1 MEQEQYQITAQGETF
16 RPNKAVDYVRE
27 FDEAIEQSNSTRE
40 VYERSVRTR
49 AEQEVQAAQKELKQ
63 LGDLSDLS
71 QSLMDKLVDTQKKVN
86 ESQKAKGLADS
97 LRNGIDDY
105 GQLEV
110 NEEEQLL
117 AEGQQEVNKAAD
129 EYQVQG
135 GSRQNRNVIRNQGGW
150 YGYGKYIGDMTQL
163 GENFSSTLLEAKNN
177 GFSIEINGR
186 SITGENAA
194 NDAEYQAWQNAVAQ
208 EYLKQAPD
216 ASDAVASKY
225 LLKPIRKALG
235 DDALIWSTAN
245 SERMEAEQKDNAIG
259 GLYAKI
265 KANDDTAIN
274 TFFTAYPGT
283 KREARTALYEYLEVQ
298 VKSGAMSKEEAL
310 DLYDNSPISW
320 NDGSQTTLAAQ
331 FPQDRAEFESDLE
344 AKETA
349 AIAQDAQADNAQVQS
364 MVNDIKGL
372 QRQLGRSLTDAELK
386 EFEAKLPA
394 GTDPKILNDA
404 IYTVEEGQLDNA
416 RETLE
421 DLYEAGE
428 LRPDMLDI
436 YPPSIQKE
444 FADKAELS
452 GTYAKD
458 LSGASKRVQDDAEAA
473 ARKALEYADGA
484 VTTKSPKYL
493 RAEREATRQF
503 KQFYQKARRQGRDH
517 EDALDWATDKLNA
530 LPETTLTAERASVPL
545 PVKAEE
551 SRAFIRENGAS
562 QLIPDSTAELAQ
574 AVEYLKTGKGSMPGL
589 YITLSENQ
597 YYTPRELVASQAQAA
612 GMDIKDIA
620 LPDKNNGVQEFPPQ
634 IQELLKRYQS
644 PARTLQAAVS
654 VSPST
659 GDAKWVLD
667 AIASKESGA
676 AGYNAVNQIGLAGG
690 HSTGAELGAFS
701 GDFRKMSQ
709 HGGKPVTSM
718 TIGEIMDLQDNTGAN
733 RRISDK
739 QWIAAGRLHAVG
751 RYQIVGD
758 TMISLVKRLG
768 LPRDTLFD
776 EATQDRLALELVKRR
791 AEAGNLTSGLRSEW
805 IGLQY
810 MNPQRYATLVEK
822 AQRVVASPFNDP
834 NVITP
839 GVL

>member
-27 FDEAIEQSNSTRE
+27 FDEAIAQSNNTRE

-49 AEQEVQAAQKELKQ
+49 AEQEVQAAEKELKQ
-63 LGDLSDLS
+63 LGELSDLS
-71 QSLMDKLVDTQKKVN
+71 QSLMDKLVKTQGKVN

-97 LRNGIDDY
+97 LRNGIDEY

-117 AEGQQEVNKAAD
+117 AAGQQEVNKAAD

-135 GSRQNRNVIRNQGGW
+135 GTRQNRNVIRNQGGW

-163 GENFSSTLLEAKNN
+163 GENFTSTLLQAKTS
-177 GFSIEINGR
+177 GFSIQIGDR
-186 SITGENAA
+186 TITGENAA

-216 ASDAVASKY
+216 ASDAVAAKY
-225 LLKPIRKALG
+225 LLKPMRKAMG
-235 DDALIWSTAN
+235 EDALIWSTAN

-259 GLYAKI
+259 GLYAGL
-265 KANDDTAIN
+265 KANDETAIN
-274 TFFTAYPGT
+274 SFFNAYPGT
-283 KREARTALYEYLEVQ
+283 KREAREALYEYLELQ
-298 VKSGAMSKEEAL
+298 VNSGAMSKEEAL
-310 DLYDNSPISW
+310 DLYDNAPITW
-320 NDGSQTTLAAQ
+320 NDGSETTLGAR

-349 AIAQDAQADNAQVQS
+349 AIAQDAQADNAKVQTL
-364 MVNDIKGL
+364 VNDIKGL

-386 EFEAKLPA
+386 EFEAQLPP

-421 DLYEAGE
+421 ELYEAGE
-428 LRPDMLDI
+428 LTPEMLEI
-436 YPPSIQKE
+436 YPPSIQAE
-444 FADKAELS
+444 FADKAEAS
-452 GTYAKD
+452 GTFAGD
-458 LSGASKRVQDDAEAA
+458 LADSSKRVEDDAEAA
-473 ARKALEYADGA
+473 AREALEYEDGE
-484 VTTKSPKYL
+484 VTTNSPEYL
-493 RAEREATRQF
+493 RAEREATRQY
-503 KQFYQKARRQGRDH
+503 KNFYLQARRQGMNNQ
-517 EDALDWATDKLNA
+517 DALDYATDKLNDVPA
-530 LPETTLTAERASVPL
+530 AKLTAKRESISLPE
-545 PVKAEE
+545 KAQN
-551 SRAFIRENGAS
+551 SRTFIKENGTNQLLPDTAS
-562 QLIPDSTAELAQ
+562 ELAA
-574 AVEYLKTGKGSMPGL
+574 AVEFLRTGKGSMPGL
-589 YITLSENQ
+589 YITLAENQ
-597 YYTPRELVASQAQAA
+597 YYTPRQLVVAQAQAA
-612 GMDIKDIA
+612 GMDVKDIPM
-620 LPDKNNGVQEFPPQ
+620 PDKDNGIEEFPPLV
-634 IQELLKRYQS
+634 QELLKRYQS
-644 PARTLQAAVS
+644 AARTTQAAVT

-676 AGYNAVNQIGLAGG
+676 AGYNAVNQIGLADG

-701 GDFRKMSQ
+701 GDFRQMSQ
-709 HGGKPVTSM
+709 HGGKAITSM
-718 TIGEIMDLQDNTGAN
+718 TIGEIMSLQAN
-733 RRISDK
+733 NSMSNSAWIS
-739 QWIAAGRLHAVG
+739 AGRLHAVG
-751 RYQIVGD
+751 RYQIIGS
-758 TMISLVKRLG
+758 TMRTLVNRLG
-768 LPRDTLFD
+768 LPPDTLFD
-776 EATQDRLALELVKRR
+776 EATQDRLALELVKMR

-810 MNPQRYATLVEK
+810 MDQNRYATLVEK

-834 NVITP
+834 TLITA